1 MASDNQFILYWFDK
15 RQSTKN
21 AIRTPNDIFYMIAI
35 TGGVIGSLMGIYCFR
50 HKTKKILFVLYMWI
64 ILIVYIG
71 CFYIYFHSDYFK
83 NMAAQL
89 FETSVNYFFS
99 FFESSP

>member
-1 MASDNQFILYWFDK
+1 
-15 RQSTKN
+15 
-21 AIRTPNDIFYMIAI
+21 
-35 TGGVIGSLMGIYCFR
+35 
-50 HKTKKILFVLYMWI
+50 VLYMWI

-99 FFESSP
+99 FFESTP